1 MSWINWC
8 SRMQKSN
15 LSYFKGKQNKRKS
28 EKKNKSLTHSSW
40 GNSGA
45 NTVTTFAKI
54 LHCCQGN
61 QMTSAHNPQ
70 ASVPHCVISCHS
82 PAAHIHIEQSFYL
95 KCKSEQTTVYLSH
108 SFIFKEQV
116 CTIKVHLD
124 TTFSTWGHLNK
135 SGKLF

>member
-1 MSWINWC
+1 
-8 SRMQKSN
+8 
-15 LSYFKGKQNKRKS
+15 
-28 EKKNKSLTHSSW
+28 
-40 GNSGA
+40 
-45 NTVTTFAKI
+45 
-54 LHCCQGN
+54 
-61 QMTSAHNPQ
+61 MTSAHNPQ

-108 SFIFKEQV
+108 SFIFI